1 MSYFTVILIIILLL
15 VQLTMILF
23 NYITKKSQKNSKGQS
38 NSFLLDPPSPS
49 WKLPIVGH
57 LHLLGGYEVPYQAF
71 TDLAKKFGDV
81 VKLQLGSVKCVVINE
96 QKNIR
101 EALVTRGHHFDCRP
115 NFERYRKLF
124 SGNKE
129 NCKCKPSMF
138 KFVINIVVIL

>member
-1 MSYFTVILIIILLL
+1 MISFFTVTLTIILLL
-15 VQLTMILF
+15 VQLTIILF
-23 NYITKKSQKNSKGQS
+23 NYITKKFQKSL
-38 NSFLLDPPSPS
+38 LLDPPSPS

-71 TDLAKKFGDV
+71 TDLGKKFGDV

-129 NCKCKPSMF
+129 NCK
-138 KFVINIVVIL
+138 